1 MGSSKLELNVIT
13 KNKAKGEEALSILA
27 SLGVKARL
35 VLMDKNEIQSESLE
49 EIALH
54 AARVA
59 YATLRK
65 PLVVDDSGLFIEVL
79 NGFPGPYSSYVY
91 RKIGI
96 RGVLK
101 LMEGEVNRRA
111 CFKTAVATIIPP
123 LEKVYTGEV
132 CGEITLEPRG
142 ERGFGF
148 DPIFIPE
155 GYTKTY
161 AEMTLEEKNMIS
173 HRYRAYKR
181 MVEDLRTRYNIL

>member
-1 MGSSKLELNVIT
+1 VEGSRLELSVVT
-13 KNKAKGEEALSILA
+13 ENKAKGVEALSILA

-35 VLMDKNEIQSESLE
+35 VLMGKQEIQSESLE

-65 PLVVDDSGLFIEVL
+65 PLLVDDSGLFIEAL

-91 RKIGI
+91 KKIGV
-96 RGVLK
+96 RGILK
-101 LMEGEVNRRA
+101 LMSGEANRRA
-111 CFKTAVATIIPP
+111 CFKTAVAAIIPP
-123 LEKVYTGEV
+123 LEKVYTGET

-142 ERGFGF
+142 EHGFGF

-155 GYTKTY
+155 NSKRTY
-161 AEMTLEEKNMIS
+161 AEMTLEEKNRIS
-173 HRYRAYKR
+173 HRYKAYKK
-181 MVEDLRTRYNIL
+181 MVEDLKTKYKTI

>member
-1 MGSSKLELNVIT
+1 MEGSRLELSVVT
-13 KNKAKGEEALSILA
+13 ENKAKGVEALSILA

-35 VLMDKNEIQSESLE
+35 VLMGKQEIQSESLE

-65 PLVVDDSGLFIEVL
+65 PLLVDDSGLFIEAL

-91 RKIGI
+91 KKIGV
-96 RGVLK
+96 RGILK
-101 LMEGEVNRRA
+101 LMSGEVNRRA
-111 CFKTAVATIIPP
+111 CFKTAVAVIIPP
-123 LEKVYTGEV
+123 LEKVYTGET

-142 ERGFGF
+142 EHGFGF

-155 GYTKTY
+155 NSKRTY
-161 AEMTLEEKNMIS
+161 AEMTLEEKNRIS
-173 HRYRAYKR
+173 HRYKAYKK
-181 MVEDLRTRYNIL
+181 MVEDLKTKYKTI

>member
-54 AARVA
+54 AARIA

-181 MVEDLRTRYNIL
+181 MVEDLRARYNIL

>member
-1 MGSSKLELNVIT
+1 VEGSRLELSVVT
-13 KNKAKGEEALSILA
+13 ENKAKGVEALSILA

-35 VLMDKNEIQSESLE
+35 VLMGKQEIQSESLE

-65 PLVVDDSGLFIEVL
+65 PLLVDDSGLFIEAL

-91 RKIGI
+91 KKIGV
-96 RGVLK
+96 RGILK
-101 LMEGEVNRRA
+101 LMSGEVNRRA
-111 CFKTAVATIIPP
+111 CFKTAVAVIIPP
-123 LEKVYTGEV
+123 LEKVYTGET

-142 ERGFGF
+142 EHGFGF

-155 GYTKTY
+155 NSKRTY
-161 AEMTLEEKNMIS
+161 AEMTLEEKNRIS
-173 HRYRAYKR
+173 HRYKAYKK
-181 MVEDLRTRYNIL
+181 MVEDLKTKYKTI